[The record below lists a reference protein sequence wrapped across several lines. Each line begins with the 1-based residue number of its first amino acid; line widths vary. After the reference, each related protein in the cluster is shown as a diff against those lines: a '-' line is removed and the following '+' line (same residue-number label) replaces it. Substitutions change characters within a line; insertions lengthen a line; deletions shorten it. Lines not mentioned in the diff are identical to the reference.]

1 MKLTLGLAQF
11 YPQLGNVSENVA
23 RHCQWIEQAA
33 TQSIDVLLFPELSLC
48 GYQVQD
54 LVSELAM
61 NAEQSDERFQPILAA
76 TRATGVDTLVGF
88 IQSDQRHRY
97 YPAAAYCSKGECL
110 NVHRKLYLATYTM
123 FDERRFF
130 AAGDRIRAYDTRF
143 GRFGTL
149 ICEDF
154 WHASP
159 PYTLWLDGA
168 DIILLQSASPSRG
181 LDTNA
186 QFANA
191 RWVERVAQAYASLF
205 TCYVA
210 HVNRVGYEDGKHFG
224 GGSFVVDPDGNL
236 LERSGDSSE
245 ELLKITIDLGQIQRT
260 RARLPLLRDE
270 RPTLL
275 LRELQRIL
283 TTQPE

>member
-11 YPQLGNVSENVA
+11 YPQLGNVSVNLD
-23 RHCQWIEQAA
+23 RHSEWLEQAA
-33 TQSIDVLLFPELSLC
+33 SDSIDLLLFPELSLC
-48 GYQVQD
+48 GYQLQD
-54 LVSELAM
+54 LV
-61 NAEQSDERFQPILAA
+61 AEVAINMDDLEDQFRPLLDSTQN
-76 TRATGVDTLVGF
+76 TGVDALVGF
-88 IQSDQRHRY
+88 VLSDQRHRF
-97 YPAAAYCSKGECL
+97 YPAAAYCSAGQCIH
-110 NVHRKLYLATYTM
+110 VHRKLYLATYSM
-123 FDERRFF
+123 FDESRFF
-130 AAGDRIRAYDTRF
+130 AAGDQIRAFDTRF

-159 PYTLWLDGA
+159 PYALWLDGA

-181 LDTNA
+181 ISDNP

-224 GGSFVVDPDGNL
+224 GGSFVVDPEGNL
-236 LERSGDSSE
+236 IARAGDSVE
-245 ELLKITIDLGQIQRT
+245 ELLKVTINLDQIQRT

-270 RPTLL
+270 KPNLL
-275 LRELQRIL
+275 LRELKRIL
-283 TTQPE
+283 RDREN